1 MGGIKLFFRYLTTGF
16 RVQAQYRGQFVLL
29 ITTRFF
35 VDGIHL
41 LGLMAL
47 FTRFDSLG
55 GWSLYEVMLF
65 YGMTYM
71 AMGLAES
78 YSHGFHAMARFVR
91 SGDFDRLMLR
101 PRRIFLQILGG
112 EFQFFRMGGFL
123 NGLIPFLW
131 GLKKLE
137 IAWSPAEWALAGA
150 AVLFGSLTYA
160 GVSMIQAGV
169 SFFTVESLEIFNVF
183 NYGGVELSARP
194 LDIYAGWLR
203 DLFTYGVPLAAVNYL
218 PLSYLLGRHYV
229 PDWAAWLSPL
239 MSVGFLGLAALIW
252 RMGIRHY
259 QSTGS

>member
-1 MGGIKLFFRYLTTGF
+1 MGGLRLFFRYLATGL
-16 RVQAQYRGQFVLL
+16 RVQAQYRGQFALL
-29 ITTRFF
+29 VITKFF

-41 LGLMAL
+41 LGILAL
-47 FTRFDSLG
+47 FTRFDALG
-55 GWSLYEVMLF
+55 QWSLYEVMLF

-78 YSHGFHAMARFVR
+78 YSHGFHAMARLVR
-91 SGDFDRLMLR
+91 SGDFDRLLLR
-101 PRRIFLQILGG
+101 PRRLFLQMLGG

-131 GLKKLE
+131 GWKRLGLVWSLE
-137 IAWSPAEWALAGA
+137 EWALAGA
-150 AVLFGSLTYA
+150 AVLLGSLTYA

-169 SFFTVESLEIFNVF
+169 SFFTVESLELFNIF

-239 MSVGFLGLAALIW
+239 MSVGFLGLALLVW
-252 RMGIRHY
+252 TLGVRHY
-259 QSTGS
+259 RSTGS

>member
-112 EFQFFRMGGFL
+112 EFQFFRMGGLAFAADERGL
-123 NGLIPFLW
+123 SGAGGADLANGDT
-131 GLKKLE
+131 
-137 IAWSPAEWALAGA
+137 AL
-150 AVLFGSLTYA
+150 S
-160 GVSMIQAGV
+160 I
-169 SFFTVESLEIFNVF
+169 
-183 NYGGVELSARP
+183 
-194 LDIYAGWLR
+194 D
-203 DLFTYGVPLAAVNYL
+203 
-218 PLSYLLGRHYV
+218 
-229 PDWAAWLSPL
+229 
-239 MSVGFLGLAALIW
+239 
-252 RMGIRHY
+252 GIVMK
-259 QSTGS
+259 